1 VMVGSFLSA
10 AIVTTNVVNGWE
22 LYLLYRHRLA
32 HQTKVVPEAFRA
44 DIEPEA
50 FCKTQKYSMDKI
62 WFSMVCQVKNVVE
75 STASLLALPTVWYGV
90 ESAAKQSGCCPN
102 LVRGGFTHAYLF
114 TLFADVVS
122 TVLELPFSYYRT
134 FVLEESHGFNK
145 TTRKEFAKDTVKSF
159 VLRAAI
165 LDPLVVGLTTGVVSL
180 FGEKFPMYLFGAAVS
195 LTAAATYVFP
205 VVIQPLFNKF
215 TPLPEGTLKASVE
228 ALAKS
233 LNFPLTKLFEVD
245 GSRRSAHSNAYF
257 YGFFNNKRIVL
268 YDTLVKQLD
277 EKQILAV
284 LCHEFGHWKHNHT
297 GIMFAVG
304 MLQLLGFCYGAQ
316 VALFH
321 QQLYTD
327 FGFVAG
333 DRSAVMGFQL
343 FTAVFFEP
351 FSTLFGYLMSFVSR
365 TFEFQADAFAV
376 SMGYGQELRTAL
388 FKMQDENK
396 SSITPDWLFAALH
409 YSHPPLVE
417 RLSALE
423 KEIKKSE

>member
-1 VMVGSFLSA
+1 MVGSFLTA
-10 AIVTTNVVNGWE
+10 AIVTTNVVNSWE

-32 HQTKVVPEAFRA
+32 HQTNVIPEAFRA
-44 DIEPEA
+44 DVEPEA
-50 FCKTQKYSMDKI
+50 FRKTQEYSMDKI

-90 ESAAKQSGCCPN
+90 ETVARQSGFFPAG
-102 LVRGGFTHAYLF
+102 LTRGGFTHAYLF
-114 TLFADVVS
+114 TLFADVTS
-122 TVLELPFSYYRT
+122 TLLELPFSYYRT
-134 FVLEESHGFNK
+134 FVLEERHGFNK
-145 TTRKEFAKDTVKSF
+145 TTKKEFVKDTVKSF
-159 VLRAAI
+159 FLRAAV
-165 LDPLVVGLTTGVVSL
+165 LDPLVVGLTTGVVKV
-180 FGEKFPMYLFGAAVS
+180 FGEKFPLYLFGAAAT

-205 VVIQPLFNKF
+205 ALIQPLFNKF
-215 TPLPEGTLKASVE
+215 TPLPEGTLKSNVE

-233 LNFPLTKLFEVD
+233 LKFPLTKLFEVD

-268 YDTLVKQLD
+268 YDTLVKQLE

-297 GIMFAVG
+297 SIMFVVG

-333 DRSAVMGFQL
+333 DQSAVMGFQL
-343 FTAVFFEP
+343 FSVVFFEP
-351 FSTLFGYLMSFVSR
+351 FSTLFGYLMSCVSR
-365 TFEFQADAFAV
+365 KFEFQADAFAV
-376 SMGYGQELRTAL
+376 SMGFGQELRTAL
-388 FKMQDENK
+388 YKMQDENK

-417 RLSALE
+417 RLDALE

>member
-1 VMVGSFLSA
+1 MVGSFLSA
-10 AIVTTNVVNGWE
+10 AIVTTNVVSGWE

-32 HQTKVVPEAFRA
+32 HQTTVVPEAFRA

-50 FCKTQKYSMDKI
+50 FCKTQMYSMDKI

-122 TVLELPFSYYRT
+122 TLLELPFSYYRT

-159 VLRAAI
+159 VLRAAV

-205 VVIQPLFNKF
+205 AVIQPLFNKF
-215 TPLPEGTLKASVE
+215 TPLPEDTLKASVE

-333 DRSAVMGFQL
+333 DHSAVIGFQL

-351 FSTLFGYLMSFVSR
+351 FSTLFGYMMSFVSR
-365 TFEFQADAFAV
+365 KFEFQADAFAV
-376 SMGYGQELRTAL
+376 GMGYGQELRTAL
-388 FKMQDENK
+388 YKMQDENK

-423 KEIKKSE
+423 KEIKKSA